1 MSDTFLILVVSAALN
16 GAVTWGV
23 VKTKLFYMSRD
34 ISEARECCKEAHARI
49 NNMNDRRAV
58 T

>member
-1 MSDTFLILVVSAALN
+1 MNETVLILIVSAALN

-34 ISEARECCKEAHARI
+34 IGETRECCKEAHTRI
-49 NNMNDRRAV
+49 NHLNDRRAV